1 MLMLTRGLPSLGLC
15 AALAALAPPYLVA
28 QSGRSAPS
36 AADSAAVRA
45 AVLDYVEA
53 IYRVDTARVIRSV
66 RPELAKRG
74 YYIPRG
80 QSAYA
85 NEPMTYQQ
93 LIETAKTWNKN
104 GQVNADRAPKEVK
117 ILDLLDQ
124 TASAKL
130 VAQWGVDYMHLAKY
144 DGRWMIVNVMWQTPP
159 R

>member
-1 MLMLTRGLPSLGLC
+1 MRRTLVVLLSLLPPAGV
-15 AALAALAPPYLVA
+15 AAQANPRPAPP
-28 QSGRSAPS
+28 P

-53 IYRVDTARVIRSV
+53 IYRADTSRILRSV

-74 YYIPRG
+74 YFIPRG
-80 QSAYA
+80 QSGYT
-85 NEPMTYQQ
+85 NEPMTFAE
-93 LIETAKTWNKN
+93 LLTTARTWNAS
-104 GQVNADRAPKEVK
+104 GRVDADKAIKEVK

-130 VAQWGVDYMHLAKY
+130 VAVWGVDYLHLARY
-144 DGRWMIVNVMWQTPP
+144 DGRWMIVNILWQTPP